1 MIQPDRAQ
9 LANLLNLALEEAHL
23 STKQHDWLWQHV
35 QYQKIPFKNTV
46 WHGKTRPRWI
56 AFVAKGFLK
65 KCTIHEK
72 TGEEVILDFYEENQF
87 VLHLEDTSVYYVAL
101 QPTEI
106 LRWQVAFFDEIK
118 GETHQ
123 VTQWLL
129 DRIQD
134 FAARQEKR
142 IQMLLLPTEERYLF
156 FHENYPKLVSKLS
169 VRDTIAYLGISRS
182 LFFRLRKK

>member
-46 WHGKTRPRWI
+46 WHGKTCPRWI
-56 AFVAKGFLK
+56 AFVAKGLLK

-101 QPTEI
+101 QPT
-106 LRWQVAFFDEIK
+106 
-118 GETHQ
+118 
-123 VTQWLL
+123 
-129 DRIQD
+129 
-134 FAARQEKR
+134 
-142 IQMLLLPTEERYLF
+142 
-156 FHENYPKLVSKLS
+156 
-169 VRDTIAYLGISRS
+169 
-182 LFFRLRKK
+182 